1 MPPQKTSHKMGTI
14 AGKVNWLWI
23 RKLFWTFL
31 WFNLLFIGI
40 VAYYLGGSQLLFSP
54 GEMVTTLQFLWLPL
68 FTLEVAIL
76 IWQGIYGKRKIRRRL
91 RPLYEVADLAEELGS
106 KANTIGTEKFLH
118 LESAISQM
126 EPRQEERLTT
136 GDSDLYAIEQAVN
149 NLLDRTR
156 ETYRQQSRFVSDVSH
171 ELRTPIAV
179 FQGYI
184 NMLDRWGKEDEKVL
198 NEAIQALQS
207 ESLHMQ
213 RLVEQ
218 LLFLARGDI
227 GQTKLQYSS
236 FDLSSLVQ
244 EVLEESSMIDP
255 GRTYTPKIPDE
266 TVEVTG
272 DLGLLKQVFRI
283 LVDNA
288 VKYSGEESEIILAV
302 GKNQEGRPYF
312 SVQDKGVGIGKQDLP
327 YIFDRFYRSDAS
339 RTKTTGG
346 TGLGLSI
353 AKWVV
358 EKHGGHFE
366 VSSWQGVGTKIS
378 VVL

>member
-1 MPPQKTSHKMGTI
+1 MSPQKSSMGGI
-14 AGKVNWLWI
+14 AGKINWLWV
-23 RKLFWTFL
+23 RTLFSIFF
-31 WFNLLFIGI
+31 WFNLLFLFV
-40 VAYYLGGSQLLFSP
+40 VAYTMGGIELITDVRALIQ
-54 GEMVTTLQFLWLPL
+54 TLRFLWLPL
-68 FTLEVAIL
+68 FSLEFAVL
-76 IWQGIYGKRKIRRRL
+76 IWQALYGRRKIRRRL
-91 RPLYEVADLAEELGS
+91 RPLYEVADLAEELGG
-106 KANTIGTEKFLH
+106 KTKEMGTEKFLH

-136 GDSDLYAIEQAVN
+136 GDSDLHAIEQAVN

-227 GQTKLQYSS
+227 GQTQLNYST
-236 FDLSSLVQ
+236 FNLVSMMQ
-244 EVLEESSMIDP
+244 EVLEESSMIDENHKYKEKNP
-255 GRTYTPKIPDE
+255 E
-266 TVEVTG
+266 AVAVEVSG

-283 LVDNA
+283 MVDNA
-288 VKYSGEESEIILAV
+288 AKYSPPESEITLDA
-302 GKNQEGRPYF
+302 GKNEAGRAYF
-312 SVQDKGVGIGKQDLP
+312 SVQDSGQGIAESDLP
-327 YIFDRFYRSDAS
+327 HIFDRFYRSDAS
-339 RTKTTGG
+339 RTKSTGG

-353 AKWVV
+353 AKQIV
-358 EKHGGHFE
+358 EKHGGHFD
-366 VSSWQGVGTKIS
+366 VISWENVGTRVT